1 MKKNLL
7 LTGGAGYIGSW
18 FLAKYSDD
26 YNIKVIDT
34 FFFNGEDNLIKYKVP
49 FLKKDIREININ
61 DLEGIDYVVHMAELS
76 NDPLGEI
83 NSQLTKSIN
92 IDGTKKLLEL
102 SKKTSI
108 EKFIYMSS
116 CSVYGDSGDSLVSEN
131 SATNPLTEYAKAK
144 IVNEKFLLEN
154 QYDFEIKILRNATA
168 FGYSE
173 NTRTDLVINDL
184 SLSALKND
192 VISVLSDGSPR
203 RPFVHIGDISR
214 FINHLIKYDNT
225 SKLLINVGSQ
235 ELNFTVKEIANLVG
249 NITGVKNISFGESD
263 NDARSYFVNFEK
275 INNEFSNFKFKF
287 KIEDGI
293 KEFIEN
299 YEYIVQNKLNAKR
312 LNKIKTLLTKNNL
325 DSNLFWRI

>member
-7 LTGGAGYIGSW
+7 LTGGAGYIGAG

-116 CSVYGDSGDSLVSEN
+116 CSVYGDSGDSLVSETTTKPSN
-131 SATNPLTEYAKAK
+131 RIRKSKNCERK
-144 IVNEKFLLEN
+144 IF
-154 QYDFEIKILRNATA
+154 
-168 FGYSE
+168 
-173 NTRTDLVINDL
+173 
-184 SLSALKND
+184 
-192 VISVLSDGSPR
+192 
-203 RPFVHIGDISR
+203 
-214 FINHLIKYDNT
+214 
-225 SKLLINVGSQ
+225 
-235 ELNFTVKEIANLVG
+235 
-249 NITGVKNISFGESD
+249 
-263 NDARSYFVNFEK
+263 ARKS
-275 INNEFSNFKFKF
+275 I
-287 KIEDGI
+287 
-293 KEFIEN
+293 
-299 YEYIVQNKLNAKR
+299 
-312 LNKIKTLLTKNNL
+312 
-325 DSNLFWRI
+325 

>member
-1 MKKNLL
+1 MKKKIL

-18 FLAKYSDD
+18 FVSNYSKY

-34 FFFNGEDNLIKYKVP
+34 FFFNGENNLIKYKVP
-49 FLKKDIREININ
+49 YLKKDIRELDIN
-61 DLEGIDYVVHMAELS
+61 DIEGIDYVVHMAELS

-83 NSQLTKSIN
+83 NTQLTKSIN
-92 IDGTKKLLEL
+92 IDGTKRLIEL
-102 SKKTSI
+102 SKNSGV

-144 IVNEKFLLEN
+144 VVNEKFMLEN
-154 QYDFEIKILRNATA
+154 EYDFEIKILRNATA

-184 SLSALKND
+184 SLNAILNNAIK
-192 VISVLSDGSPR
+192 VLSDGSPR

-214 FINHLIKYDNT
+214 FIDHLIKYDNT

-235 ELNFTVKEIANLVG
+235 ELNFPVKDIANLVG
-249 NITGVKNISFGESD
+249 NVTGVKNISFGESD
-263 NDARSYFVNFEK
+263 GDTRSYFVNFDK
-275 INNEFSNFKFKF
+275 INTEFNNFKFKF
-287 KIEDGI
+287 KIEDGV
-293 KEFIEN
+293 KEFIEK
-299 YEYIVQNKLNAKR
+299 YELVVQNKLNAKR
-312 LNKIKTLLTKNNL
+312 INKIKSLLEKNNL
-325 DSNLFWRI
+325 NSNLFWSV